1 MPQLHHSITAAL
13 LLSSATSLIP
23 PTSITDRRSFGTKYV
38 QNAQFSRTCTARFM
52 SDTRTKSPSLDE
64 DEGTSRIYEDVDG
77 IAGAGEN
84 NYIALDDSFIP
95 LDPESKVIAD
105 IMAESIVTEI
115 KNSDSVQMSKEIG
128 EYMQETITIQEVK
141 TETKETSSPSIR
153 KIIQF
158 AVPAIGV
165 WLCGPILSLI
175 DTAAVGLLAGT
186 KQQAGLNPAVAIC
199 DYSAL
204 LIVSSLFF
212 SQKIYFIVF
221 CQCLNFYL
229 IHRCNNHHNQ
239 AFLYTATTNLIATA
253 QEKEKF
259 SPCKDETANTLI
271 SSLQLS
277 GLVGLGLG
285 TILILTSKFAIYGII
300 GSNDVDPIIF
310 SAARKY
316 VNIRALGMPAAAI
329 IGSAQAACLGMQDIR
344 SPLYVLAAAA
354 IVNFIGDAIFVGQKA
369 AWLGGAAGAA
379 WATVISQYTALFFFT
394 KWLTHKT
401 SKSKKDK
408 TYPEVLNSGSS
419 EDAAKRVR
427 VTKKILRLA
436 SSSSAA
442 LDSKRKRIKNS
453 LKKLHTS
460 IQGTADEDNPYEL
473 KKQNPLAKFFTRSS
487 KIKIKTTKEE
497 QFSAKGF
504 LSGRFKTVQYLQ
516 RPDKSLVE
524 KFYPYVVPVTA
535 TSIGRVSAYVAM
547 AHVVASSFGTLSM
560 AAQQI
565 ITSFFYCLTPVAD
578 SLSLTAQSLVPRV
591 YEKSNSPEGAD
602 DLWQTTVNFIKTG
615 AIFGATIAAIVSC
628 VPMLGGFFTSDLRV
642 LELVNS
648 VIPTIS
654 AIFFAHG
661 IMCAAEGVLL
671 GQKDLSFLGKA
682 YSAFFVAIPYFM
694 LRVKKAA
701 IMGKNVSLVSV
712 WQVFFGY
719 NIIRTSLWVLRTKF
733 RAMKNKELVI
743 RSSVDVIS

>member
-1 MPQLHHSITAAL
+1 MPQIYHSITAAL
-13 LLSSATSLIP
+13 LLSPATSLIA
-23 PTSITDRRSFGTKYV
+23 PTPRTYQRSIGNKLV
-38 QNAQFSRTCTARFM
+38 QNAQFSRTCTARYM
-52 SDTRTKSPSLDE
+52 SDTKTKSPSLDE
-64 DEGTSRIYEDVDG
+64 DGGNSRIYEDVDG
-77 IAGAGEN
+77 IAEVSEK
-84 NYIALDDSFIP
+84 YISLDDSFIP

-105 IMAESIVTEI
+105 IMAENIVTEI
-115 KNSDSVQMSKEIG
+115 SNSDPVQISKEIDDFM
-128 EYMQETITIQEVK
+128 EQKIEIQTQKRE
-141 TETKETSSPSIR
+141 SASPGVR

-204 LIVSSLFF
+204 LI
-212 SQKIYFIVF
+212 
-221 CQCLNFYL
+221 
-229 IHRCNNHHNQ
+229 

-253 QEKEKF
+253 QEKEKH
-259 SPCKDETANTLI
+259 SLDKEQTASTLI

-277 GLVGLGLG
+277 GIVGLLLG
-285 TILILTSKFAIYGII
+285 ATLILTSKLAIYGII
-300 GSNDVDPIIF
+300 GSRDVDPVVF

-354 IVNFIGDAIFVGQKA
+354 IVNFIGDAVFVGQKA

-394 KWLTHKT
+394 KWLTYKT
-401 SKSKKDK
+401 KKDK
-408 TYPEVLNSGSS
+408 KERNYPKVLDSGSS

-453 LKKLHTS
+453 LKKLHSS
-460 IQGTADEDNPYEL
+460 IQGTVDEDTQHEQ
-473 KKQNPLAKFFTRSS
+473 KKLSPLAKFFTKLKKDKS
-487 KIKIKTTKEE
+487 KQEREE
-497 QFSAKGF
+497 QFSTKGF
-504 LSGRFKTVQYLQ
+504 LNGRFKTIQYFQ
-516 RPDKSLVE
+516 PPNKSLAG
-524 KFYPYVVPVTA
+524 KFYPYVIPVTV

-591 YEKSNSPEGAD
+591 YELSNTEEGAD

-628 VPMLGGFFTSDLRV
+628 LPMLGGFFTSDLRV

-648 VIPTIS
+648 VVPTLS

-661 IMCAAEGVLL
+661 IMCATEGVLL

-682 YSAFFVAIPYFM
+682 YSVFFFAVPYFM

-701 IMGKNVSLVSV
+701 ITGKGASLASL
-712 WQVFFGY
+712 WQVFLGY
-719 NIIRTSLWVLRTKF
+719 NVFRTFTWVMRSKY
-733 RAMKNKELVI
+733 RAIKNKEAAS
-743 RSSVDVIS
+743 RRSVDLIA

>member
-1 MPQLHHSITAAL
+1 
-13 LLSSATSLIP
+13 
-23 PTSITDRRSFGTKYV
+23 
-38 QNAQFSRTCTARFM
+38 
-52 SDTRTKSPSLDE
+52 
-64 DEGTSRIYEDVDG
+64 
-77 IAGAGEN
+77 
-84 NYIALDDSFIP
+84 
-95 LDPESKVIAD
+95 
-105 IMAESIVTEI
+105 
-115 KNSDSVQMSKEIG
+115 
-128 EYMQETITIQEVK
+128 
-141 TETKETSSPSIR
+141 
-153 KIIQF
+153 
-158 AVPAIGV
+158 
-165 WLCGPILSLI
+165 
-175 DTAAVGLLAGT
+175 
-186 KQQAGLNPAVAIC
+186 
-199 DYSAL
+199 
-204 LIVSSLFF
+204 
-212 SQKIYFIVF
+212 
-221 CQCLNFYL
+221 
-229 IHRCNNHHNQ
+229 
-239 AFLYTATTNLIATA
+239 
-253 QEKEKF
+253 
-259 SPCKDETANTLI
+259 
-271 SSLQLS
+271 
-277 GLVGLGLG
+277 
-285 TILILTSKFAIYGII
+285 
-300 GSNDVDPIIF
+300 
-310 SAARKY
+310 
-316 VNIRALGMPAAAI
+316 
-329 IGSAQAACLGMQDIR
+329 
-344 SPLYVLAAAA
+344 
-354 IVNFIGDAIFVGQKA
+354 
-369 AWLGGAAGAA
+369 
-379 WATVISQYTALFFFT
+379 
-394 KWLTHKT
+394 
-401 SKSKKDK
+401 
-408 TYPEVLNSGSS
+408 
-419 EDAAKRVR
+419 
-427 VTKKILRLA
+427 
-436 SSSSAA
+436 
-442 LDSKRKRIKNS
+442 

-473 KKQNPLAKFFTRSS
+473 KKKQNPLAKFFTRSS